1 MKIGVT
7 GGNGG
12 MGRHLIP
19 YLLEQGHDV
28 VSLDLRLP
36 DSPWERR
43 SRHLIADVTDMGQL
57 TAGLAG
63 CDALVHLAAHTSPNH
78 HPETVV
84 YHDNT
89 LSSYYALSAAAV
101 LGIKRVCQ
109 ASSINAIGGVY
120 SRQPKYD
127 FFPVDETHPTYA
139 EDAYSLSKWVMEQ
152 QGDAFAR
159 RYEWMTIGSLRFHWL
174 LDSRER
180 ALQMT
185 RVENPYAVKHM
196 WAYTLFSAAAR
207 AILLTL
213 TADYSGHE
221 AFYIVAPRTA
231 VEEESMALIER
242 YYPDIEIRKDM
253 SGQAGFFDCSK
264 AERLLG
270 WRHED

>member
-1 MKIGVT
+1 M
-7 GGNGG
+7 
-12 MGRHLIP
+12 
-19 YLLEQGHDV
+19 
-28 VSLDLRLP
+28 
-36 DSPWERR
+36 
-43 SRHLIADVTDMGQL
+43 
-57 TAGLAG
+57 
-63 CDALVHLAAHTSPNH
+63 
-78 HPETVV
+78 
-84 YHDNT
+84 
-89 LSSYYALSAAAV
+89 
-101 LGIKRVCQ
+101 
-109 ASSINAIGGVY
+109 
-120 SRQPKYD
+120 
-127 FFPVDETHPTYA
+127 
-139 EDAYSLSKWVMEQ
+139 
-152 QGDAFAR
+152 
-159 RYEWMTIGSLRFHWL
+159 